1 MSDVGLTQSPKS
13 VGRPLPALQAGFSTL
28 VHGRGRIRAGSR
40 SAVLSADSLALF
52 SLTFLGCALLAL
64 TWGTWGDL
72 GRDTGFDLVAAS
84 KVAHGQLP
92 YVDFPYYY
100 GPLAPFALG
109 LAAWIGGD
117 GIAPAVVVG
126 IAVSA
131 VIVGLTYALARAF
144 VGAVGA
150 FLASALVLGVAV
162 SPTNFS
168 YVLPHTEAMTFG
180 MAALLAMLVALA
192 YMPANPSAAR
202 LAVAGSAAGLVSLTK
217 PELELAA
224 LAALAAWCVL
234 RKLPFR
240 GVAVLAAPT
249 LAVPALVYGA
259 FLTQVSL
266 HALLFENL
274 DPTSVLQAG
283 GDKLLRLHAP
293 MTLPSFLHH
302 GERVVLYAAGVV
314 TLMSI
319 AWLIDRSPRALRFA
333 YAALGLAAALVAF
346 DNLEATRTALQ
357 FVYGW
362 IPGGA
367 AVAAIVVAARYRR
380 MEEASAGLA
389 LTVALAIAGGTTY
402 AAFYFHAPRA
412 QTAVYF
418 APLAAVF
425 LAALHLRVVAE
436 TRTIALLG
444 ACWLA
449 FLAATGFA
457 LGVKDAQTKSIAV
470 TGPGGTMKVSAADAN
485 AYRAALS
492 DVVRSTY
499 PGEKVLFAPQL
510 SAFYALSG
518 RTDALPN
525 ISLLPGMLDAAPA
538 EQQAIERLDAADVR
552 VIVTDSHRF
561 TEYGHGSFGTT
572 YDTNLAAWIARNFV
586 QSGKYPGASHTLVV
600 WRRDTP

>member
-1 MSDVGLTQSPKS
+1 MSTIVLGG
-13 VGRPLPALQAGFSTL
+13 GR
-28 VHGRGRIRAGSR
+28 VRAHTR
-40 SAVLSADSLALF
+40 AIVLSADGIAIGTLTLA
-52 SLTFLGCALLAL
+52 GAVLLAL

-92 YVDFPYYY
+92 YLDFPYYY
-100 GPLAPFALG
+100 GPLAPFLLG

-117 GIAPAVVVG
+117 GIAPAVFVG
-126 IAVSA
+126 IAVST

-144 VGAVGA
+144 VGAAGA
-150 FLASALVLGVAV
+150 FLASAIVLGVAL

-180 MAALLAMLVALA
+180 MAALLALLVALA
-192 YMPANPSAAR
+192 YMPSSPSPAR
-202 LAVAGSAAGLVSLTK
+202 LAVAGSAAGLVALTK

-224 LAALAAWCVL
+224 LGALAAWCVL
-234 RKLPFR
+234 RRLPLR
-240 GVAVLAAPT
+240 SIAVIAAPA
-249 LAVPALVYGA
+249 LAIPALVYGA
-259 FLTQVSL
+259 FLTQISL
-266 HALLFENL
+266 HALLYENL
-274 DPTSVLQAG
+274 DPKTVLQAG

-314 TLMSI
+314 TMMSI
-319 AWLIDRSPRALRFA
+319 AWLIDRSPRALRFG
-333 YAALGLAAALVAF
+333 YAALGLVAALVAF
-346 DNLEATRTALQ
+346 NNLEALRTALQ
-357 FVYGW
+357 PVYGW

-367 AVAAIVVAARYRR
+367 AVAAIVIAARYRR
-380 MEEASAGLA
+380 LPDASAGLA

-425 LAALHLRVVAE
+425 LAALHLRMVAE

-449 FLAATGFA
+449 FLGAAGFA
-457 LGVKDAQTKSIAV
+457 LTVKDAQNESAAV
-470 TGPGGTMKVSAADAN
+470 SGPGGTIKAPEDDAN
-485 AYRAALS
+485 AYRAALA
-492 DVVRSTY
+492 DVVRFTE

-510 SAFYALSG
+510 SALYALSG

-525 ISLLPGMLDAAPA
+525 ISLLPGMLDGIPA
-538 EQQAIERLDAADVR
+538 ERQAIARLDAAHVR
-552 VIVTDSHRF
+552 VIVTDQHSF
-561 TEYGHGSFGTT
+561 TEYGQGSFGDT
-572 YDTNLAAWIARNFV
+572 YDKNLAVWIARNFE